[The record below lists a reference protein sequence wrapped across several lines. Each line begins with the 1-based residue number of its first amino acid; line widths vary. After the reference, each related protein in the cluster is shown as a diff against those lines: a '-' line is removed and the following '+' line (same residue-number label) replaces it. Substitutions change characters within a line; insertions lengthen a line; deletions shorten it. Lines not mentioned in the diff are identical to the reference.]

1 MRLAFGEDG
10 DWRRPFLEGARI
22 PAGAGGGPLRAASIR
37 IRDGGA
43 EEEGEEVLFEAS
55 IRIREADVAVEGE
68 VEYALRAFGGDM
80 RFCSELGR
88 ADGLGCGLGL

>member
-80 RFCSELGR
+80 RFCWELGR
-88 ADGLGCGLGL
+88 ADGLVCGLGL